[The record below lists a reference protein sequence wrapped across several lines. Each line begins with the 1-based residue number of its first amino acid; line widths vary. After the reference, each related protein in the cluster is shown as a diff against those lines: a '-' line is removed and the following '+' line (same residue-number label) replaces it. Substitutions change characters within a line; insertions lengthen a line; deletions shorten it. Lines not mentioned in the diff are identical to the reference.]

1 MVWKTLFSEAYRDVE
16 HGRGVKG
23 RPACTEEKDMPSQ
36 TMQSQQTA
44 RLATRSLPGLGA
56 AERDALVSGL
66 NQSVAILTDLAIG
79 YKQAHWNLVGRDFV
93 QLHEL
98 TDRLAAEAHTHTDTV
113 AERALALGGTVDG
126 TLQAAAETSPLPAFP
141 RQERDATRLIE
152 ELLHRLDES
161 VAAMRRSMDASTEE
175 PNTQDVYVEILR
187 ALEKDRWM
195 LQAHLS

>member
-1 MVWKTLFSEAYRDVE
+1 M
-16 HGRGVKG
+16 
-23 RPACTEEKDMPSQ
+23 PAQ
-36 TMQSQQTA
+36 TVQSQKSA
-44 RLATRSLPGLGA
+44 LLAARSLPGLSTS
-56 AERDALVSGL
+56 ERDVLVAGL

-79 YKQAHWNLVGRDFV
+79 YKQAHWNLVGRDFI

-98 TDRLAAEAHTHTDTV
+98 TDRLAAEAHAHTDTV

-126 TLQAAAETSPLPAFP
+126 TLQAAAEVSPLPAFP
-141 RQERDATRLIE
+141 RRERNATQLVE
-152 ELLHRLDES
+152 ELLGRLD
-161 VAAMRRSMDASTEE
+161 VAVETMRGSMDASADE

>member
-1 MVWKTLFSEAYRDVE
+1 M
-16 HGRGVKG
+16 
-23 RPACTEEKDMPSQ
+23 
-36 TMQSQQTA
+36 
-44 RLATRSLPGLGA
+44 ATRTVQAQDSALIAARSLPGLGA
-56 AERDALVSGL
+56 AERDAPVTDL
-66 NQSVAILTDLAIG
+66 NQGVAILTDLAIG

-126 TLQAAAETSPLPAFP
+126 TLQSATENSPLPAFP
-141 RQERDATRLIE
+141 RQERDATRLVE
-152 ELLHRLDES
+152 ELLRRLDVS
-161 VAAMRRSMDASTEE
+161 VEALRRSMDASSDE

>member
-1 MVWKTLFSEAYRDVE
+1 M
-16 HGRGVKG
+16 
-23 RPACTEEKDMPSQ
+23 PAHTI
-36 TMQSQQTA
+36 QSQA
-44 RLATRSLPGLGA
+44 SSLLAARSLPGLGTS
-56 AERDALVSGL
+56 ERDDLVAGL

-79 YKQAHWNLVGRDFV
+79 YKQAHWNLVGRDFI

-98 TDRLAAEAHTHTDTV
+98 TDRLAGEAHTHTDTV

-141 RQERDATRLIE
+141 RQERNATRLIE
-152 ELLHRLDES
+152 ELLGRLDVA
-161 VAAMRRSMDASTEE
+161 VAAMRGSMDASANE

>member
-1 MVWKTLFSEAYRDVE
+1 MAARTI
-16 HGRGVKG
+16 
-23 RPACTEEKDMPSQ
+23 
-36 TMQSQQTA
+36 QSQETA
-44 RLATRSLPGLGA
+44 LVAARSLPGLGA
-56 AERDALVSGL
+56 TERDELVSGL

-113 AERALALGGTVDG
+113 AERGLALGGTVDG
-126 TLQAAAETSPLPAFP
+126 TLQAAAETSPLPAVP
-141 RQERDATRLIE
+141 RQERDATRLVE
-152 ELLHRLDES
+152 ELLRRLDAS
-161 VAAMRRSMDASTEE
+161 VEAMRRSMDASADE

>member
-1 MVWKTLFSEAYRDVE
+1 
-16 HGRGVKG
+16 
-23 RPACTEEKDMPSQ
+23 MPTQ
-36 TMQSQQTA
+36 TMQSQETA
-44 RLATRSLPGLGA
+44 LLATRSLPGLGA
-56 AERDALVSGL
+56 AERDELVTGL

-98 TDRLAAEAHTHTDTV
+98 TDRLAGEAQAHTDSV

-126 TLQAAAETSPLPAFP
+126 TLQAAAEMSPLPAFP
-141 RQERDATRLIE
+141 RRERNATRLIE
-152 ELLHRLDES
+152 ELLRRLDVS
-161 VAAMRRSMDASTEE
+161 VEAMRRSMDASADE

>member
-1 MVWKTLFSEAYRDVE
+1 
-16 HGRGVKG
+16 
-23 RPACTEEKDMPSQ
+23 MPTQ
-36 TMQSQQTA
+36 TVQSQKSTL
-44 RLATRSLPGLGA
+44 LAERSLPGLTGA
-56 AERDALVSGL
+56 VRDDLVAGL

-79 YKQAHWNLVGRDFV
+79 YKQAHWNLVGRDFI

-126 TLQAAAETSPLPAFP
+126 TLQAAAEVSPLPAFP
-141 RQERDATRLIE
+141 RRERDATRLVE
-152 ELLHRLDES
+152 ELLGRLD
-161 VAAMRRSMDASTEE
+161 VAVQTMRGSMDASANE

>member
-1 MVWKTLFSEAYRDVE
+1 
-16 HGRGVKG
+16 
-23 RPACTEEKDMPSQ
+23 
-36 TMQSQQTA
+36 MQSQEIA
-44 RLATRSLPGLGA
+44 LLAGRSLPGLGTT
-56 AERDALVSGL
+56 ERDALVAGL

-126 TLQAAAETSPLPAFP
+126 TLQAAVETSPLPVFP

-152 ELLHRLDES
+152 ELLRRLDTAVE
-161 VAAMRRSMDASTEE
+161 AMRRSLDASASE

>member
-1 MVWKTLFSEAYRDVE
+1 MATRTVE
-16 HGRGVKG
+16 
-23 RPACTEEKDMPSQ
+23 TQE
-36 TMQSQQTA
+36 TA
-44 RLATRSLPGLGA
+44 LLAARSLPGLGA
-56 AERDALVSGL
+56 AERDDLVSGL
-66 NQSVAILTDLAIG
+66 NESVAILTDLAIG

-141 RQERDATRLIE
+141 RQERDATRLAE
-152 ELLHRLDES
+152 ELLRRLDAA
-161 VAAMRRSMDASTEE
+161 VAAMRRSMDAASEE
-175 PNTQDVYVEILR
+175 PNTQDVYVEVLR